1 MATAVPTPTVTQDL
15 TFVIDQYLAE
25 DFLDLSRSDY
35 DYLRVVSASGVD
47 HSKFDEDYYGI
58 FVEDVEAGLRE
69 LISELSWKRDPKISP
84 DGQKVAYIWWYDIED
99 DWNSNILITNIEDK
113 ETITIFGRGSAIEW
127 SPDGRLL
134 AVCDSYEDITI
145 INLETE
151 AKRSFDIRVSCE
163 YFSWSPTGNK
173 FVWLTRAGDH
183 VNDDDGWMPLI
194 YDIQTDHFLY
204 IGDVE
209 DNFGV
214 YGPILWTKDG
224 KHIIFESFELNTAGD
239 RSNFQLMIADADGVQ
254 QEVLT
259 QNVQVVDQRRFPW
272 TKWVSPGED
281 IYFPH

>member
-1 MATAVPTPTVTQDL
+1 
-15 TFVIDQYLAE
+15 
-25 DFLDLSRSDY
+25 
-35 DYLRVVSASGVD
+35 
-47 HSKFDEDYYGI
+47 
-58 FVEDVEAGLRE
+58 
-69 LISELSWKRDPKISP
+69 
-84 DGQKVAYIWWYDIED
+84 
-99 DWNSNILITNIEDK
+99 
-113 ETITIFGRGSAIEW
+113 
-127 SPDGRLL
+127 
-134 AVCDSYEDITI
+134 VCDSYEDITI